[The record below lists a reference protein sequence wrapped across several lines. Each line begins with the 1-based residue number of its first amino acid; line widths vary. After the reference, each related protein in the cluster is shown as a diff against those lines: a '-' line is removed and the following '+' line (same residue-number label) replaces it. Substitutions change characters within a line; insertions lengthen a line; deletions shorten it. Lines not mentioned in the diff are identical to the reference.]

1 MVIVVKVIL
10 DATVALVDLTASLHR
25 ALIRGL
31 GGPQIVTECLYIK
44 VQPHCATAGTDAV
57 QVYIWQRENTKEDNS
72 RYAIVI
78 AMLCVQNIIHY

>member
-31 GGPQIVTECLYIK
+31 GGPQIVTERLYIK
-44 VQPHCATAGTDAV
+44 VQPHCANSHCWDRCCSSLHLKEGD
-57 QVYIWQRENTKEDNS
+57 TKEDHGRISS
-72 RYAIVI
+72 RDYT
-78 AMLCVQNIIHY
+78 LHYT